1 MREGSLKVT
10 NPAKFL
16 VLGASG
22 LVGQSLCA
30 KLNFTSSNVVALS
43 TRDLDLTSHTAA
55 AALAS
60 LLEPEA
66 TVVFL
71 SMLRPSRE
79 RGPTALEKNVQM
91 ARSLASALERR
102 PVAHLILLS
111 SDAVYPTTLE
121 PISEKTPLAPQD
133 DYGRAHVEREA
144 LLTKVCQEKNIS
156 LSIFRP
162 CAIYGSGDPENT
174 YGPTRFVRT
183 ASESGV
189 IQLFGE
195 GEDTR
200 DHVFV
205 DDLADLILASARRR
219 ITGIFNVASGTPVTF
234 ADVAGWVVGAENKPV
249 RIESLERKQPVSH
262 RRIDVG
268 LLRSAFPECGFR
280 PVEAGIQSLKQPT
293 PSFQLV
299 PSHTDA
305 RMEMMKPIERFE
317 QINRELPSTCDITFY
332 VPCLNEEGNV
342 GVTLENLI
350 SVCRELK
357 ISFEAIVVDDASIDG
372 TLAEVQAVQA
382 KYPSEKIRIVSNS
395 DRRGLARNYCDA
407 AYIANGRY
415 FMMICGDNAE
425 PPESMRA
432 IIGRMG
438 EADMIVPVFNHRD
451 SRPWS
456 RRFVSKSFVWLVSV
470 ISGTDLDYY
479 NGPVLHRR
487 FNVMRWHADTDCF
500 AYQAEIIT
508 RLIQEGASYIEVEVA
523 NKDRETGTST
533 ALSFK
538 NWLGVCHSLVQIA
551 LRRLRRYLFSKEKDA
566 ERALRQ
572 SASSEQN
579 KGHRKAS

>member
-1 MREGSLKVT
+1 MA
-10 NPAKFL
+10 NAAKIL

-22 LVGQSLCA
+22 LVGKSLCA
-30 KLNFTSSNVVALS
+30 KLKLSSSDFLALS
-43 TRDLDLTSHTAA
+43 TRDLDLTSPASA
-55 AALAS
+55 AALAT

-66 TVVFL
+66 TIVVL

-79 RGPTALEKNVQM
+79 RGPAALEKNVQM

-102 PVAHLILLS
+102 PVAHIILLS
-111 SDAVYPTTLE
+111 SDAVYPITLE
-121 PISEKTPLAPQD
+121 PISEKTPLSPQD

-144 LLTKVCQEKNIS
+144 LLTKVCEEKEIS

-162 CAIYGSGDPENT
+162 CAIYGSGDPEDT
-174 YGPTRFVRT
+174 YGPARFVRT

-200 DHVFV
+200 DFVFV
-205 DDLADLILASARRR
+205 DDLADLILATARRR
-219 ITGIFNVASGTPVTF
+219 ITGIFNVASGTPATF
-234 ADVAGWVVGAENKPV
+234 ADVAGWVVGAEQRPV

-262 RRIDVG
+262 RRMNVR
-268 LLRSAFPECGFR
+268 LLRSMFPECGFR
-280 PVEAGIQSLKQPT
+280 PVEAGIQLLKQPA

-299 PSHTDA
+299 SSPPDA
-305 RMEMMKPIERFE
+305 RMKMMNANTKPIEKFE

-350 SVCRELK
+350 SVCREMK
-357 ISFEAIVVDDASIDG
+357 ITFEAIVVDDASIDG
-372 TLAEVQAVQA
+372 TLAEAQAVQT
-382 KYPSEKIRIVSNS
+382 KYPGEKIRIVSNS

-432 IIGRMG
+432 IFGRMG

-456 RRFVSKSFVWLVSV
+456 RRFVSKSFVWLVRV
-470 ISGTDLDYY
+470 ASGTHLDYY

-508 RLIQEGASYIEVEVA
+508 RLLQEGASYIEVEVA
-523 NKDRETGTST
+523 NKDREAGTST

-579 KGHRKAS
+579 KGQSKAS